1 MVSASMPNMFVP
13 TANPLASPKPAL
25 PGSNPAPYDAL
36 IIGAGIV
43 GSMLAREL
51 SRYKLKVALVDKE
64 DQPGLGVT
72 KASLSYIHR
81 NHMNPPGSER
91 AKFCRGSQE
100 RFRSLAVELGL
111 PYREADEINIAFDK
125 EQERQI
131 RTRLDWAFTNGET
144 KFRII
149 SKEEVA
155 RLEPRLTKDFVF
167 AVHSEAHGM
176 IHPPEWAFALV
187 ENAKANGV
195 DVFLE
200 TEVLGLERTL
210 DNSWVIKTDKG
221 TLRSRYVINAA
232 GLFADQVAWMAGDKD
247 VKLFKTRGTFAIF
260 DTAVSS
266 MLRHLIYVA
275 GLNLSYSQA
284 MGPTMH
290 GNIILGLGWFKEPEN
305 RIDTRVTRE
314 ELETILKMGR
324 QMIPDLPE
332 RDLITS
338 FAGIKSTNNLSKPE
352 DFYVGASGVSP
363 SLIYALICSPG
374 ITGSP
379 GITRRIIELLSDA
392 GLELKEKPDFNPY
405 REKPFSFRDASEEER
420 NEAIAKDPRYGHLIC
435 RCEQVSEAEIIQ
447 AVRRGA
453 RSIEGVKQI
462 TRAGMGRCQGGFCGP
477 WILKIISREL
487 GIPPE
492 AVTRK
497 GKGSEEVIRFDQVG
511 AAL

>member
-1 MVSASMPNMFVP
+1 MVSASASKIF
-13 TANPLASPKPAL
+13 ASSSNPLPSPIPPSGL
-25 PGSNPAPYDAL
+25 NDLPYDVV

-43 GSMLAREL
+43 GAMLAREL
-51 SRYKLKVALVDKE
+51 SRYKLKLALIDKE

-91 AKFCRGSQE
+91 AKFCVGSQD
-100 RFRSLAVELGL
+100 RFRALAAELGL

-125 EQERQI
+125 EQEQQI
-131 RTRLDWAFTNGET
+131 RTRLDWAFKNGET
-144 KFRII
+144 KFRVI

-155 RLEPRLTKDFVF
+155 RLEPRLTRDFTF

-176 IHPPEWAFALV
+176 IHPPEWAFALT
-187 ENAKANGV
+187 ENAKANGAEV
-195 DVFLE
+195 LLE
-200 TEVLGLERTL
+200 TEVLGLAQAPDGTWLVRT
-210 DNSWVIKTDKG
+210 DRGN
-221 TLRSRYVINAA
+221 LRSRYLINAA
-232 GLFADQVAWMAGDKD
+232 GLFADEIAWMAGDRD

-260 DTAVSS
+260 DSSVSS
-266 MLRHLIYVA
+266 MLRHLVYVA

-290 GNIILGLGWFKEPEN
+290 GNIILGLGWFKEPKD
-305 RIDTRVTRE
+305 RIDTRVTKE
-314 ELETILKMGR
+314 ELDCILRMGR
-324 QMIPDLPE
+324 QIMPDLPE

-338 FAGIKSTNNLSKPE
+338 FAGIKSTNNLAKPE
-352 DFYVGASGVSP
+352 DFYVGPSGVSP

-379 GITRRIIELLSDA
+379 GITRRIIELLADA
-392 GLELKEKPDFNPY
+392 GLELQEKADFNPY
-405 REKPFSFRDASEEER
+405 REKPYRFKDASEEER
-420 NEAIAKDPRYGHLIC
+420 KEAIARDPACGHLIC
-435 RCEQVSEAEIIQ
+435 RCEQVSEAEIIE
-447 AVRRGA
+447 AVRKGA

-477 WILKIISREL
+477 WILKIIAREL

-497 GKGSEEVIRFDQVG
+497 GKGSEEVIRFDQIG
-511 AAL
+511 ASL

>member
-1 MVSASMPNMFVP
+1 MNAKI
-13 TANPLASPKPAL
+13 TAMQFIT
-25 PGSNPAPYDAL
+25 YDVL

-51 SRYKLKVALVDKE
+51 SRYKLKLALVDKE

-81 NHMNPPGSER
+81 NHMNPPGGER
-91 AKFCRGSQE
+91 AKFCRGSQD
-100 RFRSLAVELGL
+100 RFRVLATELGL

-125 EQERQI
+125 EQEQQI
-131 RTRLDWAFTNGET
+131 RTRLDWAFKNGET
-144 KFRII
+144 KFRVI
-149 SKEEVA
+149 SKDEVA
-155 RLEPRLTKDFVF
+155 RLEPRLTKDFIF

-187 ENAKANGV
+187 ENARTNGA

-200 TEVLGLERTL
+200 TEVQGLEQATDATWL
-210 DNSWVIKTDKG
+210 VKTDKG
-221 TLRSRYVINAA
+221 ILQSRYVINAA
-232 GLFADQVAWMAGDKD
+232 GLFADQIAWMAGDKD

-260 DTAVSS
+260 DTTVSS

-305 RIDTRVTRE
+305 RIDTKVTKE

-324 QMIPDLPE
+324 QMVPDLPE
-332 RDLITS
+332 RDVITS

-352 DFYVGASGVSP
+352 DFYVGSSGVSP

-379 GITRRIIELLSDA
+379 GIARRIIELLADA
-392 GLELKEKPDFNPY
+392 GLELKEKSDFTPH
-405 REKPFSFRDASEEER
+405 RKKPFRFRDASEEER
-420 NEAIAKDPRYGHLIC
+420 KAAIARDPRYGHLIC

-447 AVRRGA
+447 AVHKGA
-453 RSIEGVKQI
+453 RSIEGIKQI

-477 WILKIISREL
+477 WILKIIAQEL

-497 GKGSEEVIRFDQVG
+497 GKGSEEVIRFDQIGG
-511 AAL
+511 AL